1 MTSLWR
7 HLWPN
12 YDTLDFK
19 ILTQCVKMLGE
30 RVLQVWR
37 WYLHRFR
44 RYRKKTRGGLEIAP
58 PPVGR
63 GIIQVWP
70 SGQITLTGDVIGS
83 GGGTMRYEATMV
95 FRDLRWNYCEAIAT
109 KLKITHISWIL
120 CLNFN
125 RGTPLVHC
133 DVIGSGSKTEHFT
146 GIVMSTPWAVVI
158 LATPILERFHDI
170 FSSWIF

>member
-63 GIIQVWP
+63 GLKDFSVTSSVTCSGKASRPEHIGRTMNMAKTMCTNIASSCIIMSSIDLQRLRPKP
-70 SGQITLTGDVIGS
+70 SNTEVIWDRLSHLSQSIIFTDRIRMPVKWDVRFNLLAPWQC
-83 GGGTMRYEATMV
+83 RYAQ
-95 FRDLRWNYCEAIAT
+95 LYQC
-109 KLKITHISWIL
+109 
-120 CLNFN
+120 
-125 RGTPLVHC
+125 
-133 DVIGSGSKTEHFT
+133 
-146 GIVMSTPWAVVI
+146 
-158 LATPILERFHDI
+158 
-170 FSSWIF
+170 